1 MGETQSRESLDAEHD
16 WSGVDAVEGFDMGEC
31 MLQLTEWAG
40 VQEEDHIDELGIRV
54 GWIDRRMSAGDSD
67 SMVGKDPG
75 DFCDDARSV
84 CHVKSDIIR
93 GRCIAD
99 WDESAGRAI
108 RQESAMATWGGK
120 RAGGL
125 HQVCHDRR
133 GGGILTGSAAVKQ

>member
-99 WDESAGRAI
+99 WDESAGRAVVLNVCNKQLI
-108 RQESAMATWGGK
+108 QSCLTNQGVPA
-120 RAGGL
+120 AGPAHPSGYAL
-125 HQVCHDRR
+125 P
-133 GGGILTGSAAVKQ
+133 TNAS